1 MAKILIF
8 LLCLLLKSNVYAED
22 YIWWNNCNWTWTTS
36 GWHCIIY
43 EQPTCQNQTEY
54 QTISCPV
61 HQSGSINQT
70 RTFTCGTQS
79 WSAWTT
85 TSTNCTQDPPTC
97 VSTIETRQLACAAGY
112 TGLIQEQRSSI
123 CSDPYGSPTWTS
135 WSITSDTCT
144 MTKTNPNNV
153 ESPVSPVS
161 PVSIITPVQT
171 MPTDT
176 ATVVQSAPI
185 VTSTPETTTSSS
197 NADTKPQDNPKVQEL
212 IPGLGLVLSIGMLT
226 NSSLNITQPSMAD
239 SYNLDQEN
247 EYGLQQGI
255 YMGLI
260 SETTVLDRWNFAIS
274 RRANSFY
281 RNYNLQQNG
290 FGN

>member
-1 MAKILIF
+1 MAQILSF
-8 LLCLLLKSNVYAED
+8 LILLLLPISNSYAEHW
-22 YIWWNNCNWTWTTS
+22 YGWQPCEWNHEWYCYTPPA
-36 GWHCIIY
+36 CIDA
-43 EQPTCQNQTEY
+43 TE
-54 QTISCPV
+54 TRSLSCPV
-61 HQSGSINQT
+61 HQSGAINQVRYYYCT
-70 RTFTCGTQS
+70 SGAWTN
-79 WSAWTT
+79 WTT
-85 TSTNCTQDPPTC
+85 TSNNCTQDPPTC
-97 VSTIETRQLACAAGY
+97 TTTTELRTLSCQNGY
-112 TGLIQEQRSSI
+112 EGLITESRTSI

-135 WSITSDTCT
+135 WSIISDTCT

-197 NADTKPQDNPKVQEL
+197 NADIKPQDNPKVQEL

-226 NSSLNITQPSMAD
+226 NSNLNITQPQMAD
-239 SYNLDQEN
+239 SYNLMQED

-255 YMGLI
+255 FMGLI
-260 SETTVLDRWNFAIS
+260 IETDIYDRFNAYS
-274 RRANSFY
+274 TRGNARLL
-281 RNYNLQQNG
+281 RYNQIQFNQRDY
-290 FGN
+290 